1 MGGGIRVTAT
11 RITVSQE
18 TRKLLESLKS
28 GGATYDDVIRGLIAT
43 HPTRLT
49 ATELTRRIREGR
61 AYPIE
66 ELIAKSRA
74 QPY

>member
-1 MGGGIRVTAT
+1 MSVTS
-11 RITVSQE
+11 ISVSQE

-28 GGATYDDVIRGLIAT
+28 GGETYDDVIRGLIVA

-49 ATELTRRIREGR
+49 MAELSRRIREGQR
-61 AYPIE
+61 HPID
-66 ELIAKSRA
+66 ELIKKSRQ